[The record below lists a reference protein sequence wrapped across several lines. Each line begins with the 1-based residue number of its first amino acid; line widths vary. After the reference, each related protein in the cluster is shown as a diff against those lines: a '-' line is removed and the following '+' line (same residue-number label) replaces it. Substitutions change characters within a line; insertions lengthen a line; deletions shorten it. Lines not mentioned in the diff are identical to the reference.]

1 MANSFDLYG
10 IKEVAEVTIYDISNP
25 ASPTPVLYL
34 DTLKVSTIE
43 QTAEQSEARGGKGN
57 SPLIIWDFGKEITI
71 TLEDALFTAKS
82 LAVMFSNGT
91 VKDSAAATIIK
102 SGMYVA
108 TAAGATPVAAS
119 MPYTLPNGSTIV
131 PDSVAFYAP
140 GASVAATALTSGEK
154 YICEYTFTGQVTQ
167 TIEISANTF
176 PGTYMLRG
184 DTFARNKDTGVDEQ
198 FQFVVYQA
206 KMGAENTIT
215 LQADGDPSTFS
226 MTMRVLRP
234 SNGKMMELIKYNLA

>member
-1 MANSFDLYG
+1 MANLFDQYG
-10 IKEVAEVTIYDISNP
+10 IKEVADVTIYDISNP
-25 ASPTPVLYL
+25 ATPVPVLYL

-71 TLEDALFTAKS
+71 TLEDALFTPKS
-82 LAVMFSNGT
+82 LSIMFSNGT
-91 VKDSAAATIIK
+91 VKENTSATIVK
-102 SGMYVA
+102 SGMYIA
-108 TAAGATPVAAS
+108 TATGSAPAAS
-119 MPYTLPNGSTIV
+119 AMKYTLPNGSEIV
-131 PDSVAFYAP
+131 PDAVAFYAA
-140 GASVAATALTSGEK
+140 GASVATNSLTANGK
-154 YICEYTFTGQVTQ
+154 YICEYTFTGQVSQ
-167 TIEISANTF
+167 TIEISASAF

-184 DTFARNKDTGVDEQ
+184 DTFARNKDSGVDEQ

-234 SNGKMMELIKYNLA
+234 SNGKMMELIKYSLS

>member
-1 MANSFDLYG
+1 MASLYDLSG
-10 IKEVAEVTIYDISNP
+10 IKEVAEVTIYDISTP
-25 ASPTPVLYL
+25 ATPIPVLYL
-34 DTLKVSTIE
+34 ETLKVSTIE

-71 TLEDALFTAKS
+71 TLEDALFSAKS
-82 LAVMFSNGT
+82 LAIMFGNGKVT
-91 VKDSAAATIIK
+91 ESTSATIIK

-108 TAAGATPVAAS
+108 TATAVAPTATA
-119 MPYTLPNGSTIV
+119 MGYTLPNGSV
-131 PDSVAFYAP
+131 VLPDAVAFYAP
-140 GASVAATALTSGEK
+140 GASVASTSLTSGTK
-154 YICEYTFTGQVTQ
+154 YICEYTFTGQVSQ
-167 TIEISANTF
+167 TVEISANTF

-234 SNGKMMELIKYNLA
+234 TGGKMMELIKYNLA